1 MLNKQKLGQEIEL
14 VKSLRMIAQAYE
26 EISVMKMQKIRHSVV
41 NTRQFMEK
49 LAEVF
54 GDVRTSYAQQIQRL
68 IKKKKIKDISQFTTF
83 AKNGKTVSVLL
94 SANTKLYGDIIS
106 RTYRLFEEA
115 IAKEKTDIII
125 IGRLGKE
132 LFDRTHSGRDYDYF
146 EVPDMDFTVED
157 LKPVIAK
164 IANYEKVMVY
174 YGKFENIMTQ
184 NPVSMNITGTQNL
197 ENLVKEGEGD
207 KLRFLFE
214 PQLEKILGFF
224 ETQLFSSFF
233 KQTAYEGQLARFA
246 SRITAMEEALQNI
259 DGRIGNLNREERRL
273 RRYLEN
279 RKQLGTVA
287 GFALWRG

>member
-1 MLNKQKLGQEIEL
+1 MLNKRKLEQEIDL
-14 VKSLRMIAQAYE
+14 VKSLRMISQAYE
-26 EISVMKMQKIRHSVV
+26 EISVMKMQKIRNSVV

-54 GDVRTSYAQQIQRL
+54 GDVRTSYAQQIR
-68 IKKKKIKDISQFTTF
+68 IMIRKKKIKDISQFTTF
-83 AKNGKTVSVLL
+83 NKNGKTVSVLL

-132 LFDRTHSGRDYDYF
+132 LFDRTHAGWNYDYF

-174 YGKFENIMTQ
+174 YGKFENIVTQ

-197 ENLVKEGEGD
+197 ENLIKEGAGD
-207 KLRFLFE
+207 RLQFLFE
-214 PQLEKILGFF
+214 PQLEKILSFF

-233 KQTAYEGQLARFA
+233 KQTACEGQLARFA

-259 DGRIGNLNREERRL
+259 DGRLKSLNQEGRRL

-287 GFALWRG
+287 GFALWK

>member
-1 MLNKQKLGQEIEL
+1 MLNKQKLSQEIEL
-14 VKSLRMIAQAYE
+14 VKSLRMITQAYE
-26 EISVMKMQKIRHSVV
+26 EISVMKMQKIRGSVL

-54 GDVRTSYAQQIQRL
+54 GDVKSSYARQI
-68 IKKKKIKDISQFTTF
+68 KEMAEKKKIKDISEFITF
-83 AKNGKTVSVLL
+83 NKNGKTVHVLL

-115 IAKEKTDIII
+115 ISKASEDVII
-125 IGRLGKE
+125 IGKLGKE
-132 LFDRTHSGRDYDYF
+132 LFDQGHPDRQYQYF

-157 LKPVIAK
+157 LKPVIQK
-164 IANYEKVMVY
+164 ITDYEKVIVY

-184 NPVSMNITGTQNL
+184 NPQATNVFGNQTQ
-197 ENLVKEGEGD
+197 EGLVKETDGE
-207 KLRFLFE
+207 KARFLFE
-214 PQLEKILGFF
+214 PQLEKVLSFF

-259 DGRIGNLNREERRL
+259 DTKMKNLTSQERRL

-279 RKQLGTVA
+279 RKQLGA
-287 GFALWRG
+287 ISGIALWSK